1 MEFYYQGTD
10 NDALILTADG
20 GLTRDTAAQFVSELS
35 TLAQSG
41 IDRIIVDCTKL
52 TYISLSGLSV
62 LLGLPRMLAR
72 QGADLKLAAVH
83 GLIASFVAKT
93 WFAGVFRFYKDVG
106 RARLAGH
113 SSGTR
118 L

>member
-52 TYISLSGLSV
+52 TYISLSRIERVAGATADARP
-62 LLGLPRMLAR
+62 PRCGPEA
-72 QGADLKLAAVH
+72 GGVH

-93 WFAGVFRFYKDVG
+93 WFAGGFRFYKDVG